1 MKAYGYVYTQGDI
14 LIEPYKFEKIL
25 NLKIIREINEHSK
38 LYLSGIVSDEYDT
51 SDKCVEYANESSSIK
66 ISVKD
71 DNGQIKDLFYGM
83 ISTISVKCVDNV
95 KTLEIEALSNT
106 CKLDIEKKCRSFQ
119 GNGIT
124 YRSIFDAIKSVYG
137 SVTMIDYISAGRTID
152 TMIVQYYETDWE
164 FLKRLAS
171 HFNAAVIPE
180 CRLDG
185 IKYSI
190 GKGEGSALYT
200 LDQFDYSVTKGI
212 KEYRIKSAQ
221 GIADDDNNFVSY
233 EFTTNLVLDLYNTV
247 HFKDRYLSVYKC
259 EMNIVNG
266 ILANTY
272 TLRDEKAMKIRKYYN
287 DKLSG
292 ASLDGKIVS
301 CKNDVV
307 KIALKID
314 AYSNTEGSNT
324 EWVPYSTVFS
334 SPDGTGWYCMPE
346 VGDAIRLYF
355 PDSDEKNGYAIS
367 SVNLESSNAEKRSD
381 PSVKSLG
388 TKYGKEIVMSPG
400 AINVISSN
408 NSMTLT
414 DGGGISINSDS
425 QIVMSAPSIDI
436 SGGDVT
442 IEGTN
447 QVKISKKDG
456 ASITI
461 TNDIDMSGSKIN
473 TQ

>member
-1 MKAYGYVYTQGDI
+1 MQAYGYVYTQGDI
-14 LIEPYKFEKIL
+14 LIEPYTFEKIL

-38 LYLSGIVSDEYDT
+38 LYLSGIVSDEYET
-51 SDKCVEYANESSSIK
+51 SDKYVEWANESSSIK
-66 ISVKD
+66 ISAKD

-106 CKLDIEKKCRSFQ
+106 CRLDIEKKCRSFQ
-119 GNGIT
+119 GNGTT
-124 YRSIFDAIKSVYG
+124 YRSIFDAIKSVHG
-137 SVTMIDYISAGRTID
+137 NVNMIDYISAGRTID

-171 HFNAAVIPE
+171 HFNVAVIPE

-185 IKYSI
+185 IKFSI
-190 GKGEGSALYT
+190 GRGEGSALYS

-247 HFKDRYLSVYKC
+247 QFKDRYLSVYKC
-259 EMNIVNG
+259 EMNIVQG

-287 DKLSG
+287 NKISG

-314 AYSNTEGSNT
+314 GYSNTEENNT

-400 AINVISSN
+400 AINIISSN

-414 DGGGISINSDS
+414 DGGGISVSSDS
-425 QIVMSAPSIDI
+425 QIVMSAPSINI

-442 IEGTN
+442 IHGKE
-447 QVKISKKDG
+447 QVKLEQAG

-461 TNDIDMSGSKIN
+461 KDNIDMNGSKIN